1 MNFLFVVNNYPP
13 SQGGVQIHVANLAES
28 LVRLGNTCIVVTL
41 GNQKQEQTVNGVTVI
56 SIPGF
61 LNIGS
66 VFSFPR
72 WGTIGFLKKLIQ
84 KERIDCV
91 SVHTRFFPL
100 TWLGIRAAD
109 NTNTLSIITE
119 HGSDFVRGVS
129 TPIKIASRAVDW
141 TLGRWALRTARKRLA
156 ISGASQKF
164 VKQISGKE
172 SSVFFNAIQT
182 ALWVPTVFSAKQ
194 SLVFI
199 GRLVPDKGWRES
211 VYVFNT
217 LAEDN
222 PGLTLDIFGSGPET
236 LAARELV
243 EASPHKDRIQ
253 LYGSQPATVIKE
265 KLSGAVL
272 LNPTRLAEGFQTTLL
287 EAFASGTR
295 IVTYKTPGISELLS
309 SGAMIWESKDLDQL
323 VEHSMIA
330 LKAKPAVPSKESLK
344 RWDWVTRAHQ
354 FQEIAKKELSSTF
367 N

>member
-1 MNFLFVVNNYPP
+1 M
-13 SQGGVQIHVANLAES
+13 HVANLAES
-28 LVRLGNTCIVVTL
+28 LVLLGNTCTVVTL
-41 GNQKQEQTVNGVTVI
+41 GKQNKEQIVNGVKVI
-56 SIPGF
+56 TIPGF

-72 WGTIGFLKKLIQ
+72 LGTTGFLKKLIQ
-84 KERIDCV
+84 EERIDCV

-109 NTNTLSIITE
+109 STDTVSIITE

-129 TPIKIASRAVDW
+129 GPIKLASRAVDW
-141 TLGRWALRTARKRLA
+141 TLGRWALRTAQKRLA
-156 ISGASQKF
+156 ISDPSRKF
-164 VKQISGKE
+164 VKRISGKE

-182 ALWVPTVFSAKQ
+182 SQWEPNVFSAQQ

-217 LAEDN
+217 IADDY
-222 PGLTLDIFGSGPET
+222 PALTLEIFGSGPET
-236 LAARELV
+236 RAVEELV
-243 EASPHKDRIQ
+243 EASPHKERIH
-253 LYGSQPATVIKE
+253 LYGSQPASVIKE

-287 EAFASGTR
+287 EAFASGAR
-295 IVTYKTPGISELLS
+295 IVTFQTPGISELLN
-309 SGAMIWESKDLDQL
+309 SGATLWESKDFDQL
-323 VEHSMIA
+323 VEHSVMA
-330 LKAKPAVPSKESLK
+330 LKARPSVPSKESLQ
-344 RWDWVTRAHQ
+344 RWDWKTRALQ
-354 FQEIAKKELSSTF
+354 FQEIAGIELGSTL